1 MDHFDIK
8 LDNPVTILH
17 QEEAKT
23 FFSQK
28 DSEKNLYEFVMAS
41 TLMQPIQAEYRDSK
55 TQLELANIQLQ
66 DKRRHLEEAKQEL
79 DELIKNEKSFER
91 FQFRDRSMNYNEMIK
106 WGWANDLKKKYE
118 TSRSLLEETQLKL
131 RISQTNLNGWKG
143 SIESLLEKKE
153 EYLFKTN
160 DVKDRAKA
168 KEDELE
174 VLKRDLMSVIEQ
186 KNQVDLK
193 FKEINV
199 KQGKHYTLWI
209 HNTLRKF
216 FHGGGGSK

>member
-66 DKRRHLEEAKQEL
+66 DKRRHLEDAKQEL

-91 FQFRDRSMNYNEMIK
+91 FQFRDRSMNYNKMIK

-118 TSRSLLEETQLKL
+118 T
-131 RISQTNLNGWKG
+131 GW
-143 SIESLLEKKE
+143 
-153 EYLFKTN
+153 
-160 DVKDRAKA
+160 
-168 KEDELE
+168 
-174 VLKRDLMSVIEQ
+174 
-186 KNQVDLK
+186 
-193 FKEINV
+193 
-199 KQGKHYTLWI
+199 
-209 HNTLRKF
+209 RK
-216 FHGGGGSK
+216 